1 MRNMLPVLLVLAFC
15 LCSCKSFDNGIYLRK
30 ASFHSDVK
38 PMRVIVNTASIEKCL
53 KNQFSQLP
61 FNTGDYVGVIKNNL
75 TWEAEPGD
83 YYLSIIVRKAE
94 TNRGVLGMIFHICT
108 LNITAILGVP
118 YVSATSDIEL
128 EAAIMSPAGRVLKTY
143 TARGRD
149 TEYMAAWWGYNPP
162 DDMNTAKLEALTNA
176 CGEIRDQM
184 KSDIVTINRLAR

>member
-1 MRNMLPVLLVLAFC
+1 MKRTLPILLILACC
-15 LCSCKSFDNGIYLRK
+15 LCSCKSFDNGIYMRK

-53 KNQFSQLP
+53 RNIYSERE
-61 FNTGDYVGVIKNNL
+61 FNAGDYISVIRNNL
-75 TWEAEPGD
+75 TFEAEPGD

-94 TNRGVLGMIFHICT
+94 TNRGILGMIFHICT

-176 CGEIRDQM
+176 CGELRTQM
-184 KSDIVTINRLAR
+184 KNDVAAINRIAR